1 MKPLTCEMC
10 GSTNL
15 IKENGVFVCQSCGT
29 KFSVEEA
36 KKMMVEGTVSIA
48 GTVAVEGCV
57 KIDVQGKLENL
68 YELARRAKG
77 TDDFVNAQKYYNE
90 ILIMDPKSWEATF
103 YSEFS
108 RAKLL
113 LISTHMCNHSAIDYL
128 GKCLP
133 TTFSLI
139 SEYIADEQEQ
149 EQCVYEVVK
158 CTSTFASA
166 ITENARSSIKNATIS
181 IGAGFIGA
189 AASGLNNSCKTYE
202 DRQREEQVKSD
213 SYLVQNMESA
223 ISKASELMT
232 ILGDCIESTFP
243 GKYPS
248 LSAKVQEEISNIKA
262 EIESS
267 SADTTKLIAIGV
279 GILLII
285 VVVVFIYFIIIV
297 SK

>member
-48 GTVAVEGCV
+48 GTATVEGSV
-57 KIDVQGKLENL
+57 KIDAQEELENL
-68 YELARRAKG
+68 YELARRAKRKW
-77 TDDFVNAQKYYNE
+77 DFENIHKYYNE
-90 ILIMDPKSWEATF
+90 ILVLDPKSWEATF

-113 LISTHMCNHSAIDYL
+113 LISTHMYNHSAIDYL
-128 GKCLP
+128 EKCLP

-139 SEYIADEQEQ
+139 SENIDDEQEQ
-149 EQCVYEVVK
+149 VQCANEVVK
-158 CTSTFASA
+158 CTSTFASE
-166 ITENARSSIKNATIS
+166 ITENARSI
-181 IGAGFIGA
+181 
-189 AASGLNNSCKTYE
+189 Y
-202 DRQREEQVKSD
+202 
-213 SYLVQNMESA
+213 VQNSTSA

-243 GKYPS
+243 EYLS
-248 LSAKVQEEISNIKA
+248 LSAEVQEGISNIKA

-279 GILLII
+279 GILLVIF
-285 VVVVFIYFIIIV
+285 VVVFIFFIITV